1 MRVTVKMWGNSAS
14 VRIPA
19 PVLAAAKLHVDS
31 TVDVREEAGRI
42 IVEPVFE
49 GDTDIAS
56 LIARITPDNVHDEL
70 DFGVSV
76 GKESL

>member
-19 PVLAAAKLHVDS
+19 TVLAAAKLHVDS

-42 IVEPVFE
+42 IVEPVPE
-49 GDTDIAS
+49 SETDLAS
-56 LIARITPDNVHDEL
+56 LLARITPDNVHNEL
-70 DFGVSV
+70 DFGFPV